1 MGTPVQHLYLPR
13 EGEGTST
20 AHPTP
25 AATRDDDRGVW
36 VLPRRSDA
44 DTEKNGAPHK
54 KLPWPTTPPT
64 VTEVPFDSLPTEL
77 RMTALGLP
85 VPESNWQVVLEGGA
99 VQPAQ
104 PEYGPEDLP
113 F

>member
-1 MGTPVQHLYLPR
+1 MQRLYLPH
-13 EGEGTST
+13 EGEGIST
-20 AHPTP
+20 ARPTP
-25 AATRDDDRGVW
+25 AAILDDDRGVW
-36 VLPRRSDA
+36 ALPTRSDA

-77 RMTALGLP
+77 RLTALEL
-85 VPESNWQVVLEGGA
+85 SSGA
-99 VQPAQ
+99 K
-104 PEYGPEDLP
+104 PEYRPEDFP